1 MGDTGSKRS
10 FPRLY
15 GIADFSG
22 RKIEVPVAEEDD
34 YPYFGLEQVE
44 DIRKYYDENGYVV
57 VRGVLAPGL
66 CDDATSSF
74 EAEVKPFGGFICR
87 QASGNPERHVFTN
100 EGFMVASLGWWKFEG
115 GVIS

>member
-1 MGDTGSKRS
+1 MVYTESKRS

-34 YPYFGLEQVE
+34 YPYFVLDQAE

-57 VRGVLAPGL
+57 VRGLLPQRPVRP
-66 CDDATSSF
+66 CYRI
-74 EAEVKPFGGFICR
+74 V
-87 QASGNPERHVFTN
+87 
-100 EGFMVASLGWWKFEG
+100 
-115 GVIS
+115 